1 MMKIYAVNSGSYS
14 DYRVDALFSTRK
26 NAERYMAGIKDGD
39 YNDIEEYELDPDT
52 VDILERGYDVWLVH
66 MLKDGSTE
74 RVEKTGNDKYDI
86 SYTPS
91 HTIWR
96 RSTAPAYRGTDIKDI
111 LTSHVWAKTEKAAI
125 KIVNEKRAQM
135 IANGEW

>member
-1 MMKIYAVNSGSYS
+1 MKIYAVNSGCYS

-26 NAERYMAGIKDGD
+26 KAERYMAGIKDGD

-52 VDILERGYDVWLVH
+52 IDLIAKGYSVWRVH

-74 RVEKTGNDKYDI
+74 RVERTDNDKYDI
-86 SYTPS
+86 SCAPS

-96 RSTAPAYRGTDIKDI
+96 RSTAPAFRGQGIQDI
-111 LTSHVWAKTEKAAI
+111 LTSHVWSKTEKAAI
-125 KIVNEKRAQM
+125 KIVNEHRAQM
-135 IANGEW
+135 IASGEW